1 VHGAIGE
8 AHTRHTHFE
17 EALVLKKIQMTQ
29 TLDLRVVHRML
40 TGNCAISKPAARDEV
55 EFFRDDQVLNF
66 RRLIDRQLEHR
77 NGHVLLH
84 QTPGLGFNFDEKMI
98 KRYGI
103 WLEIR

>member
-1 VHGAIGE
+1 
-8 AHTRHTHFE
+8 
-17 EALVLKKIQMTQ
+17 MTGWVIDFYADVDM
-29 TLDLRVVHRML
+29 LDNHVTTPQR
-40 TGNCAISKPAARDEV
+40 TPNARYV

-98 KRYGI
+98 KRCGN